1 VFNTAHF
8 AAINTVV
15 NSLTYGEVTSVG
27 NMRRITLLARFR
39 F

>member
-1 VFNTAHF
+1 
-8 AAINTVV
+8 V

-27 NMRRITLLARFR
+27 NMRRVTMLARFR